1 MSERPT
7 PDLTILETR
16 VYRGAN
22 VWSYE
27 KAIHLV
33 VDLGSLE
40 KYPTNTLPGFTD
52 NILQMLPGLREHSC
66 SRGRRGGFVERLNE
80 GTWLGHVAEH
90 CALAL
95 QQVVGHDIRRGKTR
109 QVKGR
114 TGVYNVV
121 FGYIDERVGLAAAK
135 LAIRLV
141 NHLVEAD
148 PEFDWDAE
156 LEAFILRAERTAFGP
171 STQALVDEAVSRD
184 IPWIRLN
191 QHSLVQLGQGV
202 HAKRIRATM
211 TSETASIAVDIAS
224 DKDLTT
230 KLLGA
235 AGLPVPKQDSVRTE
249 DQAVRVAERI
259 GYPVVVKPLD
269 GNHGRGVCLDLQSEL
284 DVREAF
290 PIAKEQSRR
299 GWVIVESFVTGKDY
313 RCLVIDGRI
322 AAIAERVPAS
332 VTGDGTSTVEQLV
345 DLTNADPR
353 RGVGHEKVL
362 TRIKVDAAAEE
373 VLAAQGHTLSSIP
386 AEGEMVKLALTGNMS
401 TGGISI
407 DRTFEAHPENVE
419 IAEEAARMIGLDI
432 AGIDFI
438 CPDITEPVRET
449 GGAICEV
456 NAAPGFRMHTHPT
469 IGEPQFI
476 AKPVVDMLFP
486 PGAPSRI
493 PIVAVTGTNG
503 KTTTSRMISHIFKGM
518 GRKVGMTSTDG
529 VVIDERLV
537 IRADA
542 SGPRSARMVLQNPRV
557 DFAVFEVA
565 RGGILREGLGYER
578 NDVAVVLNVQPD
590 HLGLRG
596 IDTVEQLADVKAVLV
611 EAVPRDGHAV
621 LNADDPLVREMRRR
635 CSGQVVWFSMEEPG
649 SEARDM
655 IDAHCRR
662 GGKALVLNPSE
673 RGEMIVV
680 KHGRREMQ
688 LAWTHLLPATFGG
701 RARMNVQNTL
711 AAAAAAF
718 AAGAPLHDIRQ
729 GLRSFST
736 NYYLSPGR
744 LNEVEVNGVNVIVD
758 YCHNAPGMK
767 MLGDFV
773 DRVGETP
780 GLVARAR
787 PPLPDRD
794 HRHGRRPAGRGHAR
808 ARPHRRTALRRGRGP
823 RGRRSSGP
831 AARRHRDAGD
841 RGSAHRHGG
850 GRPVQAGR
858 DGPRG
863 DRRGPARH
871 EPRQPRRPRGGV
883 RRPAR
888 RSDGRARDLVQ
899 PGPGRQRRQRRGPGR
914 RPGLRAGVHRRLT
927 RDHPGQE
934 LEHRRVRRVDQVTAV
949 DDLVPGVGQHVGEAY
964 VDGAP
969 DGVRRLAG
977 EDQRRLEHR
986 GQVVHGGRERL
997 GAEVEAAAVDL
1008 GEHGRPAGGQDP
1020 PRLLG
1025 DPLPELRAERE
1036 VEQGARHRLRVRV
1049 TRGQQLLTQLARP
1062 APSAR
1067 VDGEDRRL
1075 EQDQRLHQVR
1085 TAYGEGQRDLP
1096 TGAPADDH
1104 RRRGVQLGQQCRDVL
1119 DLVVEVDRRLRSV
1132 EGAAVVAPPVVG
1144 DAASPSGQLLRG
1156 SVPEHGRTR
1165 AAVDPQDRE
1174 PGATVLV
1181 VEVQAG
1187 PAKAGHPP
1195 SLRAPARS

>member
-1 MSERPT
+1 MTERPT
-7 PDLTILETR
+7 PDLKLLETR

-22 VWSYE
+22 VWSYDQ
-27 KAIHLV
+27 AIHLV

-40 KYPTNTLPGFTD
+40 NHPTNTLPGFTD
-52 NILQMLPGLREHSC
+52 NLLQMLPGLREHSC

-95 QQVVGHDIRRGKTR
+95 QQVVGHDMRRGKTR

-114 TGVYNVV
+114 LGVYNVIY
-121 FGYIDERVGLAAAK
+121 GYADEQVGLAAGQ

-141 NHLVEAD
+141 NHLVQAD
-148 PEFDWDAE
+148 PDFDWESE
-156 LEAFILRAERTAFGP
+156 LEAFIKRAQRTAFGP
-171 STQALVDEAVSRD
+171 STQAIIDEAVSRD

-191 QHSLVQLGQGV
+191 QYSLVQLGQGV

-211 TSETASIAVDIAS
+211 TSATSSIAVDIAS

-235 AGLPVPKQDSVRTE
+235 AGLPVPRQDSVRSV
-249 DQAVRVAERI
+249 DQAVRVARRI
-259 GYPVVVKPLD
+259 GFPVVVKPLD
-269 GNHGRGVCLDLQSEL
+269 GNHGRGVCLDLLTEA

-290 PIAKEQSRR
+290 PIAQEQSRR
-299 GWVIVESFVTGKDY
+299 GWVIVESFISGKDY
-313 RCLVIDGRI
+313 RCLIIDGRV
-322 AAIAERVPAS
+322 AAIAERVPAH
-332 VTGDGTSTVEQLV
+332 VVGDGHSTVQELV

-373 VLAAQGHTLSSIP
+373 LLASQGHKIDSVP
-386 AEGEMVKLALTGNMS
+386 EQGETVKLTLTGNMS

-438 CPDITEPVRET
+438 CPDITEPVREA

-476 AKPVVDMLFP
+476 SKPVVDMLFP

-529 VVIDERLV
+529 VVIDERLL

-635 CSGQVVWFSMEEPG
+635 CSGQVVWISMEEPG
-649 SEARDM
+649 SEVRDM

-662 GGKALVLNPSE
+662 GGKALVLNPSD

-701 RARMNVQNTL
+701 RARMNVQNVL

-729 GLRSFST
+729 GLRTFST

-744 LNEVEVNGVNVIVD
+744 LNEVEVNGINVIVD

-767 MLGDFV
+767 ALGDFV
-773 DRVGETP
+773 DRVGDSMEESHDM
-780 GLVARAR
+780 AR
-787 PPLPDRD
+787 PSRI
-794 HRHGRRPAGRGHAR
+794 GIIA
-808 ARPHRRTALRRGRGP
+808 T
-823 RGRRSSGP
+823 
-831 AARRHRDAGD
+831 AGD
-841 RGSAHRHGG
+841 R
-850 GRPVQAGR
+850 R
-858 DGPRG
+858 DEDMRELGQIAAKHF
-863 DRRGPARH
+863 DVLI
-871 EPRQPRRPRGGV
+871 V
-883 RRPAR
+883 REDVALR
-888 RSDGRARDLVQ
+888 GRARGETAALV
-899 PGPGRQRRQRRGPGR
+899 
-914 RPGLRAGVHRRLT
+914 V
-927 RDHPGQE
+927 E
-934 LEHRRVRRVDQVTAV
+934 
-949 DDLVPGVGQHVGEAY
+949 
-964 VDGAP
+964 
-969 DGVRRLAG
+969 GVREAMSAG
-977 EDQRRLEHR
+977 SRCR
-986 GQVVHGGRERL
+986 QVE
-997 GAEVEAAAVDL
+997 EVLDEISAVR
-1008 GEHGRPAGGQDP
+1008 HAMS
-1020 PRLLG
+1020 
-1025 DPLPELRAERE
+1025 RANK
-1036 VEQGARHRLRVRV
+1036 G
-1049 TRGQQLLTQLARP
+1049 
-1062 APSAR
+1062 
-1067 VDGEDRRL
+1067 
-1075 EQDQRLHQVR
+1075 
-1085 TAYGEGQRDLP
+1085 
-1096 TGAPADDH
+1096 
-1104 RRRGVQLGQQCRDVL
+1104 
-1119 DLVVEVDRRLRSV
+1119 DLVVVCVDKHGEVMSELENWSSQ
-1132 EGAAVVAPPVVG
+1132 A
-1144 DAASPSGQLLRG
+1144 
-1156 SVPEHGRTR
+1156 
-1165 AAVDPQDRE
+1165 
-1174 PGATVLV
+1174 
-1181 VEVQAG
+1181 QAG
-1187 PAKAGHPP
+1187 SGASDEAPTADPDYTPASSEGG
-1195 SLRAPARS
+1195 